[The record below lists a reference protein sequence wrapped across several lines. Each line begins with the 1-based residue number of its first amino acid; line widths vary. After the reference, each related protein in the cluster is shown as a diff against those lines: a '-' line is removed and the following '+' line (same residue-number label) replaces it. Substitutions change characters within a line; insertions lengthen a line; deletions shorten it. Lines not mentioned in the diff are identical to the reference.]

1 MNKSSHSAAPAN
13 RRTAFAPTSARRCR
27 LGPAVIIAMAAAAAG
42 AAVARPSCA
51 QSLPAAWVADERTA
65 PDRREQTFTE
75 RTPADPRPAGTAV
88 WADGRGDAAYS
99 PPPAPSG
106 MRPQRIDLPGNARR
120 PDVPGDAP
128 NVSGAGVVPIAYSAE
143 APALA
148 PEPTSNS
155 AEAARSARPVDP
167 AQSAAHP
174 ATTVPLSPPRPAAP
188 FETPSLESQR
198 AERATERG
206 NPMETNADVG
216 PGDRQPTMLPAP
228 NGKPLPGPVS
238 LSPHRQSETEGRGS
252 SVRALGTIA
261 GSLAIVLTLLFVA
274 LWLLRRT
281 SPAAAQPLPVEVV
294 EVLGRAPLSG
304 RQQMHLLRCGR
315 KLLLVS
321 VTPECAKTLTEITDP
336 LEVDRLAG
344 LCQQSR
350 PNSATA
356 AFRRVF
362 EQFATARPEA

>member
-1 MNKSSHSAAPAN
+1 MNRSILSTAPAN
-13 RRTAFAPTSARRCR
+13 LRIGFAPQQSRPRGLTSAV
-27 LGPAVIIAMAAAAAG
+27 LMALTLMALAAATLAAAA
-42 AAVARPSCA
+42 RPVCA

-65 PDRREQTFTE
+65 EHRGGQTFAE
-75 RTPADPRPAGTAV
+75 RTPADDRPASVA
-88 WADGRGDAAYS
+88 AQPDGRNNAAYA
-99 PPPAPSG
+99 PPPASPG
-106 MRPQRIDLPGNARR
+106 MRPQRIESLGNPGRLN
-120 PDVPGDAP
+120 AP
-128 NVSGAGVVPIAYSAE
+128 NNDVVPIAHAAD

-148 PEPTSNS
+148 PVPTSATPEPTSPARRPEPAPQPMPSGS
-155 AEAARSARPVDP
+155 A
-167 AQSAAHP
+167 
-174 ATTVPLSPPRPAAP
+174 TPLSPPRPGAH
-188 FETPSLESQR
+188 LESPPLDSAPPQR
-198 AERATERG
+198 LPEAGIALDSSGAIAPASSR
-206 NPMETNADVG
+206 P
-216 PGDRQPTMLPAP
+216 PTLLPAP
-228 NGKPLPGPVS
+228 AAKTPSNPVS
-238 LSPHRQSETEGRGS
+238 LTPHRQGDSESRGS

-281 SPAAAQPLPVEVV
+281 VPAAAQPLPLEVV

-336 LEVDRLAG
+336 LEVDRLSG
-344 LCQQSR
+344 LCQQNR

-362 EQFATARPEA
+362 EQFASGQSEK

>member
-1 MNKSSHSAAPAN
+1 MHSSFRS
-13 RRTAFAPTSARRCR
+13 TAFSKQRAGFATKLARQRR
-27 LGPAVIIAMAAAAAG
+27 LGPAVLIAL
-42 AAVARPSCA
+42 AAVAALAFGARTGCA

-65 PDRREQTFTE
+65 QHGDGRTFAE
-75 RTPADPRPAGTAV
+75 RTPADDRAANTAVPSDGRSEAAYTPPYAPPGPRPRQV
-88 WADGRGDAAYS
+88 ESLGRVGGPNASNNDNDVV
-99 PPPAPSG
+99 PMAPSA
-106 MRPQRIDLPGNARR
+106 D
-120 PDVPGDAP
+120 
-128 NVSGAGVVPIAYSAE
+128 

-148 PEPTSNS
+148 PAPQK
-155 AEAARSARPVDP
+155 AHFAP
-167 AQSAAHP
+167 AVS
-174 ATTVPLSPPRPAAP
+174 LSPPRPAVQMEP
-188 FETPSLESQR
+188 PPESRSPQHSPEDGKTLGANGEIGR
-198 AERATERG
+198 A
-206 NPMETNADVG
+206 NN
-216 PGDRQPTMLPAP
+216 RQPTLLPAP
-228 NGKPLPGPVS
+228 AVKSPSDPVN
-238 LSPHRQSETEGRGS
+238 LTPHRQSDSEGRGS
-252 SVRALGTIA
+252 GVRALGTIA

-281 SPAAAQPLPVEVV
+281 VPAAAQPLPAEVV

-344 LCQQSR
+344 LCQQNR

-362 EQFATARPEA
+362 EQFASGQSEK

>member
-1 MNKSSHSAAPAN
+1 MNRSILS
-13 RRTAFAPTSARRCR
+13 TAPTNPNVGFVPQPARSCR

-42 AAVARPSCA
+42 AAARPSYA

-65 PDRREQTFTE
+65 EHRGGQSFAE
-75 RTPADPRPAGTAV
+75 RTPAPASPA
-88 WADGRGDAAYS
+88 AQPDGRNNAVYAPPTAS
-99 PPPAPSG
+99 PG
-106 MRPQRIDLPGNARR
+106 MRPQRIEPLGNAGR
-120 PDVPGDAP
+120 PNAATND
-128 NVSGAGVVPIAYSAE
+128 VVPIAHLAD
-143 APALA
+143 APAGISADDSA
-148 PEPTSNS
+148 PAS
-155 AEAARSARPVDP
+155 AEAARPVRRLDSMRQTEHAAP
-167 AQSAAHP
+167 AVS
-174 ATTVPLSPPRPAAP
+174 LSPPRPESYMEPPPPESRSSERPPEDANPRGANGEIGSAP
-188 FETPSLESQR
+188 
-198 AERATERG
+198 
-206 NPMETNADVG
+206 
-216 PGDRQPTMLPAP
+216 DRQPTLLPPSAS
-228 NGKPLPGPVS
+228 KPLSDPVS
-238 LSPHRQSETEGRGS
+238 LTPHRQSDNESSGS

-281 SPAAAQPLPVEVV
+281 VPPAAQPLPVEVV

-344 LCQQSR
+344 LCQQTR

-362 EQFATARPEA
+362 EQFASAQSEK